1 MRCGTVPVFITWVD
15 GSCDLVGGI
24 YSDAVCVTHSWW
36 SQYYASLLLVV
47 ELWLTIWLI
56 FSFFVFLFLYNVNV
70 RDKFSN
76 WTFSFGENSIIF
88 NAPLSASFLW
98 SFSFLIMMVL
108 SYKFSLVIFSL
119 WYRLWCF
126 WMLTLEYQWNT
137 SIIRC

>member
-1 MRCGTVPVFITWVD
+1 MQYFGVMRCGTVPVFITWVD

-76 WTFSFGENSIIF
+76 WTFSFGESSIIF
-88 NAPLSASFLW
+88 SDSLTASFLW
-98 SFSFLIMMVL
+98 SFSFSILEKLI
-108 SYKFSLVIFSL
+108 SLGVKLIAGLKLAYSNL
-119 WYRLWCF
+119 
-126 WMLTLEYQWNT
+126 
-137 SIIRC
+137 